1 MNSRA
6 QASWWRPPLP
16 ERDMAVETAQGAALP
31 FWALMAFTLVLL
43 LSPQA
48 FVPALVP
55 LHLAFLSAAL
65 AGGAYVAGQLLRRQ
79 RVLRLTQDMMLA
91 LALAGWSLVTMPL
104 SYWPGGSLSFFFEIY
119 FKALVVYWLLARVV
133 DSVSRLKTVAWI
145 LSLIAVPLS
154 LAAVKSFFSG
164 GFQSEVLSHG
174 LNRIHGYGT
183 SLTGNPNDL
192 ALMLN
197 MILPLSVALLLL
209 TRRPILR
216 WLLGA
221 VICLDCIAIM
231 ATFSRGGF
239 LTMGVIAAAYLCI
252 LFRRRQRVLA
262 MAAVTVALLCVPFL
276 PSAYWDRLSTITD
289 IQADETGSAQ
299 ARLNDSLVAVEFVM
313 EHPMVGAGIGMNI
326 LALNEARGATWTEV
340 HNVYLEY
347 AADLGLPGLILF
359 LLLLRA
365 VIKGV
370 YEVRRMPATDP
381 DDVELHYLGE
391 GLGVSLLGF
400 IVAAFFYPDAYQFY
414 FYYIAGLAVAARSIA
429 ATRMSRAQAQREHA
443 VA

>member
-1 MNSRA
+1 MSGRLQVA
-6 QASWWRPPLP
+6 WWKPPLP
-16 ERDMAVETAQGAALP
+16 QQDEAVAAGQGAALP
-31 FWALMAFTLVLL
+31 FWALMGFTFVLL
-43 LSPQA
+43 LSPQD

-55 LHLAFLSAAL
+55 LHLAFVSAAL
-65 AGGAYVAGQLLRRQ
+65 AGGVYVAGRLLRRQ
-79 RVLRLTQDMMLA
+79 PVLRFTPDMALA
-91 LALAGWSLVTMPL
+91 LVLAGWSLVTTPL

-119 FKALVVYWLLARVV
+119 FKALVVFWLLANVV
-133 DSVSRLKTVAWI
+133 DSVPRLKTVAWI

-164 GFQSEVLSHG
+164 GFQGETLSHG
-174 LNRIHGYGT
+174 LERIHGYGT

-197 MILPLSVALLLL
+197 MILPLSIALLLL
-209 TRRPILR
+209 TRRPALR
-216 WLLGA
+216 WLLGS
-221 VICLDCIAIM
+221 VIWLDCIAIM

-239 LTMGVIAAAYLCI
+239 LTLGVISVAYLCI

-262 MAAVTVALLCVPFL
+262 MAVVTTALLCVPLL
-276 PSAYWDRLSTITD
+276 PSGYLERLSTITN

-299 ARLNDSLVAVEFVM
+299 TRLNDSLVAAEFVI
-313 EHPMVGAGIGMNI
+313 EHPVLGAGVGMNI

-347 AADLGLPGLILF
+347 AADLGLPGLVMF
-359 LLLLRA
+359 LLLLRT
-365 VIKGV
+365 VVRGV
-370 YEVRRMPATDP
+370 GEARRVPATDS
-381 DDVELHYLGE
+381 DGFELHYLAE

-400 IVAAFFYPDAYQFY
+400 IAAAFFYPDAYQFY

-429 ATRMSRAQAQREHA
+429 VARIAQVPAQAEPSIA
-443 VA
+443 

>member
-1 MNSRA
+1 M
-6 QASWWRPPLP
+6 
-16 ERDMAVETAQGAALP
+16 P
-31 FWALMAFTLVLL
+31 FWALMAFTVVLL

-48 FVPALVP
+48 FIPALAP
-55 LHLAFLSAAL
+55 LHLALLSAVL
-65 AGGAYVAGQLLRRQ
+65 AGSAYVAGRVLRRQ
-79 RVLRLTQDMMLA
+79 PVLRLTPDMLLA
-91 LALAGWSLVTMPL
+91 AALAGWSLATVPF

-119 FKALVVYWLLARVV
+119 FKALVVYWLLANVV
-133 DSVSRLKTVAWI
+133 DSVPRLRTVAWI

-174 LNRIHGYGT
+174 LDRIHGYGD
-183 SLTGNPNDL
+183 SLAGNPNDL

-197 MILPLSVALLLL
+197 MILPLTIALLLL
-209 TRRPILR
+209 TRRPVLR

-239 LTMGVIAAAYLCI
+239 LTMGVIGAAYLHI
-252 LFRRRQRVLA
+252 LVKRRRRALA
-262 MAAVTVALLCVPFL
+262 LAAVAAALLCVPLL
-276 PSAYWDRLSTITD
+276 PSAYLDRLDTITN

-299 ARLNDSLVAVEFVM
+299 ARLNDSLVAAEFVM
-313 EHPMVGAGIGMNI
+313 GHPLVGAGIGMNI
-326 LALNEARGATWTEV
+326 LALNEVRGATWTEV

-347 AADLGLPGLILF
+347 ASDLGLPGLIMF
-359 LLLLRA
+359 LLLLRT

-370 YEVRRMPATDP
+370 GEARRATATDP
-381 DDVELHYLGE
+381 EVMEFHHLTE

-400 IVAAFFYPDAYQFY
+400 MVAAFFYPDAYQFY
-414 FYYIAGLAVAARSIA
+414 FYYVAGLAVAARSIA
-429 ATRMSRAQAQREHA
+429 AGQTPRAPMPGA
-443 VA
+443 VEAAAA

>member
-1 MNSRA
+1 M
-6 QASWWRPPLP
+6 
-16 ERDMAVETAQGAALP
+16 
-31 FWALMAFTLVLL
+31 
-43 LSPQA
+43 
-48 FVPALVP
+48 
-55 LHLAFLSAAL
+55 
-65 AGGAYVAGQLLRRQ
+65 
-79 RVLRLTQDMMLA
+79 
-91 LALAGWSLVTMPL
+91 
-104 SYWPGGSLSFFFEIY
+104 
-119 FKALVVYWLLARVV
+119 
-133 DSVSRLKTVAWI
+133 
-145 LSLIAVPLS
+145 
-154 LAAVKSFFSG
+154 
-164 GFQSEVLSHG
+164 LSHG

>member
-1 MNSRA
+1 MPQRS
-6 QASWWRPPLP
+6 
-16 ERDMAVETAQGAALP
+16 ETAGVMQGAALP
-31 FWALMAFTLVLL
+31 FWALMAFTFVLL

-48 FVPALVP
+48 FVPALAP

-65 AGGAYVAGQLLRRQ
+65 AGGVYVAGRLFRRQ
-79 RVLRLTQDMMLA
+79 PVLSMTPDMVLA
-91 LALAGWSLVTMPL
+91 LALAGWSLATMPL

-119 FKALVVYWLLARVV
+119 FKALVVFWLLANVV
-133 DSVSRLKTVAWI
+133 DSVRRLKTVAWI

-154 LAAVKSFFSG
+154 LSAVKSFFSG

-174 LNRIHGYGT
+174 LDRIHGYGT

-209 TRRPILR
+209 TRKPTLR

-239 LTMGVIAAAYLCI
+239 LTLGVIGAAYLWI

-262 MAAVTVALLCVPFL
+262 MATVTAALLCMPFL
-276 PSAYWDRLSTITD
+276 PSAYLDRLGTITN

-299 ARLNDSLVAVEFVM
+299 ARLNDSLVATEFVVD
-313 EHPMVGAGIGMNI
+313 HPLVGAGIGMNI
-326 LALNEARGATWTEV
+326 LALNEARGAAWTEV

-359 LLLLRA
+359 LLLLRT
-365 VIKGV
+365 VVKGV
-370 YEVRRMPATDP
+370 GEARRTPTIYP
-381 DDVELHYLGE
+381 DAFELRYLAE

-429 ATRMSRAQAQREHA
+429 TRTVRVPTQAELTA
-443 VA
+443 A

>member
-1 MNSRA
+1 MNIRA
-6 QASWWRPPLP
+6 QASWWRPPLSQ
-16 ERDMAVETAQGAALP
+16 RDEAAAVTRGAALP
-31 FWALMAFTLVLL
+31 FWALMAFTFVLL
-43 LSPQA
+43 LSPQD
-48 FVPALVP
+48 FVPALAP

-65 AGGAYVAGQLLRRQ
+65 AGGVYVAGQLLRHQ
-79 RVLRLTQDMMLA
+79 PVLQLTPETVLA
-91 LALAGWSLVTMPL
+91 LALAGWSLVTIPL

-119 FKALVVYWLLARVV
+119 FKALVVYWLLSNVV

-164 GFQSEVLSHG
+164 GFQSQVLSHG
-174 LNRIHGYGT
+174 LDRIQGYGN

-197 MILPLSVALLLL
+197 MILPLSIALLLL
-209 TRRPILR
+209 TRRPALR

-221 VICLDCIAIM
+221 VIGLDCIAIM
-231 ATFSRGGF
+231 ASFSRGGF
-239 LTMGVIAAAYLCI
+239 LTMGVIGAAYLCI

-262 MAAVTVALLCVPFL
+262 MAAVIGALLCIPFL
-276 PSAYWDRLSTITD
+276 PSAYLDRLGTITD
-289 IQADETGSAQ
+289 IQADKTGSAQ

-313 EHPMVGAGIGMNI
+313 EHPVAGAGIGMNI

-347 AADLGLPGLILF
+347 ASDLGLPGLIMF

-365 VIKGV
+365 VVKGV
-370 YEVRRMPATDP
+370 NEVRRTPVTEP
-381 DDVELHYLGE
+381 ERFELHCLAE

-400 IVAAFFYPDAYQFY
+400 IAAAFFYPDAYQFY
-414 FYYIAGLAVAARSIA
+414 FYYVAGLAVAARSIA
-429 ATRMSRAQAQREHA
+429 AARMTRAEAQPEPAA
-443 VA
+443 A

>member
-1 MNSRA
+1 MNSRV
-6 QASWWRPPLP
+6 QAAWWRPPLP
-16 ERDMAVETAQGAALP
+16 QRGETAGSAQAAALP
-31 FWALMAFTLVLL
+31 FWALMAFTIVLL

-48 FVPALVP
+48 FVPALAP

-65 AGGAYVAGQLLRRQ
+65 AGGVYVAGCLLRHQ
-79 RVLRLTQDMMLA
+79 PVLRLTPEMVLA
-91 LALAGWSLVTMPL
+91 LALAAWSLMTMPL

-119 FKALVVYWLLARVV
+119 FKALVVYWLLANVV

-145 LSLIAVPLS
+145 LSLIAVPIS
-154 LAAVKSFFSG
+154 LAAVKAFFSG
-164 GFQSEVLSHG
+164 GFQNEALSHG
-174 LNRIHGYGT
+174 LDRIHGYGT

-209 TRRPILR
+209 TRRPALR

-239 LTMGVIAAAYLCI
+239 LTLGVIGAAYLWI
-252 LFRRRQRVLA
+252 LFKRRQRVLA
-262 MAAVTVALLCVPFL
+262 MAAVTAVLLCVPLL
-276 PSAYWDRLSTITD
+276 PSAYLDRLGTITN
-289 IQADETGSAQ
+289 IEADETGSAQ
-299 ARLNDSLVAVEFVM
+299 TRLNDSLVAAEFVVD
-313 EHPMVGAGIGMNI
+313 HPLMGAGIGMNI
-326 LALNEARGATWTEV
+326 LALNEARGSTWTEV

-347 AADLGLPGLILF
+347 AADLGLPGLIMF

-365 VIKGV
+365 VVKGV
-370 YEVRRMPATDP
+370 GEARRASAADP
-381 DDVELHYLGE
+381 DGFEVHCLAE

-429 ATRMSRAQAQREHA
+429 VARIPRAPAQAESA
-443 VA
+443 AA

>member
-1 MNSRA
+1 MNSRV
-6 QASWWRPPLP
+6 QATWWRPSLP
-16 ERDMAVETAQGAALP
+16 QRDETAGTTPGAALP
-31 FWALMAFTLVLL
+31 FWALMAFTFVLL

-48 FVPALVP
+48 FVPALAP

-65 AGGAYVAGQLLRRQ
+65 AGGVYVAGRLLRRQ
-79 RVLRLTQDMMLA
+79 PVLRLTPDMAFAM
-91 LALAGWSLVTMPL
+91 ALAGWSLATMPL

-119 FKALVVYWLLARVV
+119 FKALVVFWLLGNVV

-164 GFQSEVLSHG
+164 GFQSQVLSHG
-174 LNRIHGYGT
+174 LDRIHGYGT

-197 MILPLSVALLLL
+197 MILPLSIALLFL
-209 TRRPILR
+209 TRRPALR
-216 WLLGA
+216 WLLGS
-221 VICLDCIAIM
+221 VICLDCVAIM

-239 LTMGVIAAAYLCI
+239 LTLGVIIAAYLCI

-262 MAAVTVALLCVPFL
+262 MAAVTAALLCVPLL
-276 PSAYWDRLSTITD
+276 PSAYLDRLGTITN

-299 ARLNDSLVAVEFVM
+299 ARLNDSLVATEFVID
-313 EHPMVGAGIGMNI
+313 HPLMGAGIGMNI
-326 LALNEARGATWTEV
+326 LALNAARGATWTEV

-359 LLLLRA
+359 LLLLRT
-365 VIKGV
+365 VVKGV
-370 YEVRRMPATDP
+370 GEARRPPPTGP
-381 DDVELHYLGE
+381 DAFELRYLAE

-414 FYYIAGLAVAARSIA
+414 FYYIAGLAVAARNIN
-429 ATRMSRAQAQREHA
+429 ATRMMQALTQTEPA